1 MGNKFDKI
9 KELKQMLDEG
19 SITQEEFSQMKADL
33 LSENS
38 NTEDSKA
45 SRSFQLDKGKERKGV
60 GWPEV
65 LSVLFGIY
73 GGLGYLFTKQP
84 TAKKLV
90 ILVLSFLATGVYAS
104 LEIAITNTQESQMQ
118 ESGDSQR
125 TTAGS
130 QESEAKE
137 EQTIREQKIQQ
148 EEQELRKKQ
157 ELSDKFNAER
167 QKILNSANK
176 MMDQGQYEE
185 VIKLA
190 DKYAFVND
198 ENLNNLK
205 SQAKDKLAAIEK
217 EYAALVA
224 QLPSFIPELVQEKG
238 ESIKSKSWFD
248 REFMIY
254 NCDEVAPA
262 QIEETVETKSN
273 HDNGQPSRWTGSV
286 PTASQVASE
295 AESSYRFALR
305 CGYAALLLE
314 DKEYLK
320 KAISLINKAEKY
332 STNNTL
338 FIAKVKSGE
347 L

>member
-1 MGNKFDKI
+1 
-9 KELKQMLDEG
+9 
-19 SITQEEFSQMKADL
+19 
-33 LSENS
+33 
-38 NTEDSKA
+38 
-45 SRSFQLDKGKERKGV
+45 V
-60 GWPEV
+60 GWPEI
-65 LSVLFGIY
+65 LSVLFGII
-73 GGLGYLFTKQP
+73 GGLAYLFTKQP
-84 TAKKLV
+84 TTKKIV
-90 ILVLSFLATGVYAS
+90 IFVLSLLANVVYGFLPDEPQTAT
-104 LEIAITNTQESQMQ
+104 TNSQEPQVQQS
-118 ESGDSQR
+118 DNSQR
-125 TTAGS
+125 TTASS

-137 EQTIREQKIQQ
+137 EQTIREKKLQQ

-157 ELSDKFNAER
+157 ELLDKFNAER
-167 QKILNSANK
+167 QTILNSANK
-176 MMDQGQYEE
+176 LIDQGQYKE

-190 DKYAFVND
+190 DTYAFVND

-217 EYAALVA
+217 EYAALAA

-262 QIEETVETKSN
+262 QIEETVEVKSY
-273 HDNGQPSRWTGSV
+273 HDNGQPDRWTGMV

-332 STNNTL
+332 STNNTV
-338 FIAKVKSGE
+338 FIARVKSGE